1 MDIRTTEQQYN
12 PYRIFTRE
20 QWARLRDDTPMTLE
34 PGEFERLRS
43 LHDRLDLKEVE
54 DIYLPLSRLL
64 SIYVDA
70 THRLYQA
77 QRQFLDIR
85 DRKVP
90 YIIGVAGSVAVGKST
105 TARVLQALLARW
117 SPRPKVDLVTTDGFL
132 FPNAVLERQGLMQKK
147 GFPESYDL
155 PMLLSF
161 LSDIK
166 AGRRPVRAPVYSHL
180 VYDIVPNEWIEV
192 DRPDILIVEGVN
204 VLQTGR
210 LPRDGKA
217 VPVVSDFFDFSVY
230 IDAEEPVLREWY
242 VRRFLALRDT
252 AFTDP
257 KSYFNRYAVLSDEE
271 ATATAIAIWERTN
284 LANLEDNILPTRPRA
299 TLILKKRADHLV
311 ETVALR
317 RLVLLHQNGPGGRWQ
332 RLEQSGARILRTD
345 RDGAARGLEVQ
356 LERRLRVDPPDVG
369 QRRADVA
376 RPASGKSG
384 SRNRRVQSQF
394 KSGVFEL
401 APAGDRSDRHRV
413 QCVSLD

>member
-1 MDIRTTEQQYN
+1 MDIRAPDQKYN
-12 PYRIFTRE
+12 PYRLFTRK
-20 QWARLRDDTPMTLE
+20 QWAALRNDTPMTLE
-34 PGEFERLRS
+34 PGEFDKLRS

-70 THRLYQA
+70 TQRLYYA
-77 QRQFLDIR
+77 QRQFLGIR

-105 TARVLQALLARW
+105 TARVLQAMLTRW
-117 SPRPKVDLVTTDGFL
+117 SPQPKVEMVTTDGFL
-132 FPNAVLERQGLMQKK
+132 YPTAVLEQQGLMQKK

-155 PMLLSF
+155 PLLLSF

-166 AGRRPVRAPVYSHL
+166 SGRSKVRAPVYSHL
-180 VYDIVPNEWIEV
+180 TYDIVPNQWTEV

-204 VLQTGR
+204 VLQTGP

-230 IDAEEPVLREWY
+230 IDADEPVLRQWF
-242 VRRFLALRDT
+242 VKRFLALRDT

-257 KSYFNRYAVLSDEE
+257 RSYFHRYALLSDDEAV
-271 ATATAIAIWERTN
+271 ATATAIWERTN

-299 TLILKKRADHLV
+299 TLILKKGADHVV

-317 RLVLLHQNGPGGRWQ
+317 RL
-332 RLEQSGARILRTD
+332 
-345 RDGAARGLEVQ
+345 
-356 LERRLRVDPPDVG
+356 
-369 QRRADVA
+369 
-376 RPASGKSG
+376 
-384 SRNRRVQSQF
+384 
-394 KSGVFEL
+394 
-401 APAGDRSDRHRV
+401 
-413 QCVSLD
+413 

>member
-1 MDIRTTEQQYN
+1 MDIRAIEQQYN
-12 PYRIFTRE
+12 PYRVFSRE

-34 PGEFERLRS
+34 AGEIAALRS
-43 LHDRLDLKEVE
+43 MHDRLDLREVE
-54 DIYLPLSRLL
+54 EIYLPLSRLL
-64 SIYVDA
+64 SIYVEA
-70 THRLYQA
+70 MQRLYFS
-77 QRQFLDIR
+77 QRRFLGIE
-85 DRKVP
+85 DRKMP

-117 SPRPKVDLVTTDGFL
+117 SPRPRVDLVTTDGFL

-155 PMLLSF
+155 PTVLAF

-166 AGRRPVRAPVYSHL
+166 SGRRPVRAPVYSHL
-180 VYDIVPNEWIEV
+180 TYDIIPNEWIEV
-192 DRPDILIVEGVN
+192 DRPDILIFEGVN

-230 IDAEEPVLREWY
+230 IDADEPVLRSWY

-257 KSYFNRYAVLSDEE
+257 RSYFHRYALLSDEE
-271 ATATAIAIWERTN
+271 ATATALAIWERTN

-299 TLILKKRADHLV
+299 TLILKKGADHVV

-317 RLVLLHQNGPGGRWQ
+317 RL
-332 RLEQSGARILRTD
+332 
-345 RDGAARGLEVQ
+345 
-356 LERRLRVDPPDVG
+356 
-369 QRRADVA
+369 
-376 RPASGKSG
+376 
-384 SRNRRVQSQF
+384 
-394 KSGVFEL
+394 
-401 APAGDRSDRHRV
+401 
-413 QCVSLD
+413 

>member
-1 MDIRTTEQQYN
+1 MDIRAPDQDYN

-34 PGEFERLRS
+34 PGEFDRLRS
-43 LHDRLDLKEVE
+43 LHDRLDLQEVE

-70 THRLYQA
+70 MQRLYYA
-77 QRQFLDIR
+77 ERQFLNIR

-117 SPRPKVDLVTTDGFL
+117 SPRPKVELITTDGFL
-132 FPNAVLERQGLMQKK
+132 YPNAVLERQGIMQKK

-155 PMLLSF
+155 PLLLSF

-166 AGRRPVRAPVYSHL
+166 SGRRNVRAPVYSHL
-180 VYDIVPNEWIEV
+180 TYDIVPGQWAEV
-192 DRPDILIVEGVN
+192 DQPDILIVEGVN
-204 VLQTGR
+204 VLQTGK

-230 IDAEEPVLREWY
+230 IDADEAALRQWY
-242 VRRFLALRDT
+242 IKRFLALRDT
-252 AFTDP
+252 AFTNP
-257 KSYFNRYAVLSDEE
+257 KSYFNRYALLSDEE

-299 TLILKKRADHLV
+299 TLILKKGADHTV
-311 ETVALR
+311 ESVALR
-317 RLVLLHQNGPGGRWQ
+317 RL
-332 RLEQSGARILRTD
+332 
-345 RDGAARGLEVQ
+345 
-356 LERRLRVDPPDVG
+356 
-369 QRRADVA
+369 
-376 RPASGKSG
+376 
-384 SRNRRVQSQF
+384 
-394 KSGVFEL
+394 
-401 APAGDRSDRHRV
+401 
-413 QCVSLD
+413 

>member
-1 MDIRTTEQQYN
+1 MDIRTPDQKYN
-12 PYRIFTRE
+12 PYRVFTRE
-20 QWARLRDDTPMTLE
+20 QWAALRNDTPMTLE
-34 PGEFERLRS
+34 PGEFDKLRS
-43 LHDRLDLKEVE
+43 VHDRLDLQEVE

-70 THRLYQA
+70 TQRLYYA
-77 QRQFLDIR
+77 QRQFLGIR

-105 TARVLQALLARW
+105 AARVLQALLARW
-117 SPRPKVDLVTTDGFL
+117 SPRPKVDMVTTDGFL

-155 PMLLSF
+155 PRLLAF

-166 AGRRPVRAPVYSHL
+166 SGRSEVRAPVYSHL
-180 VYDIVPNEWIEV
+180 TYDIVPNQWIEV

-204 VLQTGR
+204 VLQTGP

-230 IDAEEPVLREWY
+230 IDAEETVLREWY
-242 VRRFLALRDT
+242 VKRFLTLRDT
-252 AFTDP
+252 AFQDS
-257 KSYFNRYAVLSDEE
+257 KSYFHRYALLSDDE

-299 TLILKKRADHLV
+299 TLILKKGADHVV

-317 RLVLLHQNGPGGRWQ
+317 RL
-332 RLEQSGARILRTD
+332 
-345 RDGAARGLEVQ
+345 
-356 LERRLRVDPPDVG
+356 
-369 QRRADVA
+369 
-376 RPASGKSG
+376 
-384 SRNRRVQSQF
+384 
-394 KSGVFEL
+394 
-401 APAGDRSDRHRV
+401 
-413 QCVSLD
+413 

>member
-1 MDIRTTEQQYN
+1 
-12 PYRIFTRE
+12 
-20 QWARLRDDTPMTLE
+20 
-34 PGEFERLRS
+34 
-43 LHDRLDLKEVE
+43 
-54 DIYLPLSRLL
+54 LL

-77 QRQFLDIR
+77 QRQFLGIR

-117 SPRPKVDLVTTDGFL
+117 SPRPKVEMVTTDGFL

-155 PMLLSF
+155 PTLLAF

-180 VYDIVPNEWIEV
+180 TYDIVPNEWVEV

-230 IDAEEPVLREWY
+230 IDADEPVLREWY

-257 KSYFNRYAVLSDEE
+257 RSYFHRYAVLSDEE

-284 LANLEDNILPTRPRA
+284 RANLEDNILPTRPRA
-299 TLILKKRADHLV
+299 TLILKKGADHVV

-317 RLVLLHQNGPGGRWQ
+317 RL
-332 RLEQSGARILRTD
+332 
-345 RDGAARGLEVQ
+345 
-356 LERRLRVDPPDVG
+356 
-369 QRRADVA
+369 
-376 RPASGKSG
+376 
-384 SRNRRVQSQF
+384 
-394 KSGVFEL
+394 
-401 APAGDRSDRHRV
+401 
-413 QCVSLD
+413 

>member
-1 MDIRTTEQQYN
+1 MDIRATEQQYN

-43 LHDRLDLKEVE
+43 MHDRLDMQEVE

-77 QRQFLDIR
+77 QRQFLGIR

-180 VYDIVPNEWIEV
+180 IYDIVPNQWIEV
-192 DRPDILIVEGVN
+192 DQPDILIVEGVN

-230 IDAEEPVLREWY
+230 IDADEPVLREWY

-257 KSYFNRYAVLSDEE
+257 QVLLPSLCAAVGRGGHRDRDRDLGAHQPRQSRGQHPADPAARDADPEK
-271 ATATAIAIWERTN
+271 ARRSRGRDGGAAAAVASRRVGKGGLRRAHHLVIRLRWWARF
-284 LANLEDNILPTRPRA
+284 ALPTLQMSH
-299 TLILKKRADHLV
+299 TS
-311 ETVALR
+311 R
-317 RLVLLHQNGPGGRWQ
+317 R
-332 RLEQSGARILRTD
+332 
-345 RDGAARGLEVQ
+345 
-356 LERRLRVDPPDVG
+356 DV
-369 QRRADVA
+369 
-376 RPASGKSG
+376 P
-384 SRNRRVQSQF
+384 
-394 KSGVFEL
+394 
-401 APAGDRSDRHRV
+401 
-413 QCVSLD
+413 